1 MRRVMIKGLLAHKLR
16 LALTALS
23 IVLGVSFV
31 AGTFVLTDTL
41 ASTFDTLFA
50 EATGNTDASIRST
63 EELSPMDPS
72 EPTRGPIK
80 ETLLEAVR
88 KVDGVAEAEGYV
100 AGRAPIVGADG
111 KLVGNPQAP
120 SFGASA
126 NGLGTLSPFKLK
138 SGRAPKGDGEV
149 VIDAATAKNENFE
162 LGDKVKIQSSQTG
175 TYTVVGIVGFGSAD
189 NLAGATFVLWD
200 MPTAQRM
207 LHRLGE
213 YDEIAV
219 RATEGVSR
227 PELVTRLSQVL
238 PAGNEAV
245 TSDVAAAQA
254 ADDVKG
260 ALSFFNTFLLAF
272 AAVALFVGSFII
284 FNTFTIIVAQRMRE
298 LALLRALGA
307 SRKQVTRSV
316 LAEALIVGFVASIIG
331 VGCGVLVAGGLKALL
346 GAFGMDLPA
355 RALVI
360 KPRTVIVPVIVGVLI
375 TTLASWGPARK
386 ASKVPPV
393 AAIRGADEIPEGRTL
408 RRRLIAGSI
417 VLGLGTLALVGGLFG
432 DGGIGLVGLG
442 ALIFY
447 GGVAMLSPLV
457 AAPLANI
464 IGAPAARFRGLP
476 GRLGRLN
483 AMRNPRR
490 TASTAAALM
499 IGLGLVSF
507 VTILAASLKTSFAA
521 TLDRSVKAD
530 YIIQGPAS
538 GQQKF
543 SREVALRMAQQR
555 ELQVVS
561 PLRFYGQFKLDG
573 ETKHYDGVDPYTFA
587 DVMDIDLRDGKLVD
601 FVPGTMLVSDR
612 ILEDKGW
619 QLGQRIPFTFPRTG
633 EQLMEIVGEY
643 HDDALFSEGY
653 VLTLDDFT
661 ENAGDDLDSLVLAKR
676 APGVSDAAARAAV
689 EPILTEYAGVSLQN
703 QAEFKDQVAGQI
715 DQLLGLVFVLLFLA
729 VVIAVIGIINTLALS
744 VFERTREL
752 GLLRA
757 VGMGRRQLKRMIR
770 WESIIIAVLGA
781 VLGLGVGAFFGWAAV
796 SAMKDLGVDRL
807 DFPAARLL
815 SFVLFAML
823 AGTVAAIFPARRASR
838 LNVLDAIAHQ

>member
-16 LALTALS
+16 LGLTALS
-23 IVLGVSFV
+23 VVLGVAFV

-41 ASTFDTLFA
+41 AATFDNLFA
-50 EATGNTDASIRST
+50 EASGSSDAAVRST
-63 EELSPMDPS
+63 QELSPQDPAA
-72 EPTRGPIK
+72 PTRGPVK
-80 ETLLEAVR
+80 ESLLDAVR

-100 AGRAPIVGADG
+100 QGRAPIVGKDG
-111 KLVGNPQAP
+111 KLAGNPQAP
-120 SFGASA
+120 SFGGSAS
-126 NGLGTLSPFKLK
+126 GLGTLSPFSLK
-138 SGRAPKGDGEV
+138 EGRAPQGDGEI
-149 VIDAATAKNENFE
+149 VIDAATAKEEKFAV
-162 LGDKVKIQSSQTG
+162 GDRVRVEASQTG
-175 TYTVVGIVGFGSAD
+175 QYTVVGIVGFGSAD

-200 MPTAQRM
+200 MPTAQRV

-213 YDEIAV
+213 FDEIAV
-219 RATEGVSR
+219 KAADGVSR
-227 PELVTRLSQVL
+227 AQLVARLQPVL
-238 PAGNEAV
+238 PQDIEAV

-254 ADDVKG
+254 ADDVKE
-260 ALSFFNTFLLAF
+260 ALGFFSTFLLAF

-316 LAEALIVGFVASIIG
+316 LAEALIVGFVASLVG
-331 VGCGVLVAGGLKALL
+331 VGGGVVVAAGLKSLL
-346 GAFGMDLPA
+346 AAIGMDLPSQGM
-355 RALVI
+355 VI
-360 KPRTVIVPVIVGVLI
+360 KPRTVIAPVAVGVLI

-386 ASKVPPV
+386 ASRVPPV

-408 RRRLIAGSI
+408 RRRMIAGGA
-417 VLGLGTLALVGGLFG
+417 VLGLGTLALAAGLVGG
-432 DGGIGLVGLG
+432 GGIGLVGLG
-442 ALIFY
+442 ALLFY

-457 AAPLANI
+457 AAPLSRI
-464 IGAPAARFRGLP
+464 IGAPAARFRGIP

-530 YIIQGPAS
+530 YIIQGPGG
-538 GQQKF
+538 GQYPF
-543 SREVALRMAQQR
+543 SREVALKLAQQP

-561 PLRFYGQFKLDG
+561 PIRFFGEFKLAG
-573 ETKHYDGVDPYTFA
+573 ETKHNDAVDPYTFA
-587 DVMDIDLRDGKLVD
+587 EVMDIDLREGNVVD
-601 FVPGTMLVSDR
+601 FLPGTMLVSDKVA
-612 ILEDKGW
+612 EDKGW
-619 QLGQRIPFTFPRTG
+619 QVGERIELGFPRTG
-633 EQLMEIVGEY
+633 AQLMEIVGVY
-643 HDDALFSEGY
+643 HDDALFGNGY
-653 VLTLDDFT
+653 IITLDDYA
-661 ENAGDDLDSLVLAKR
+661 ENAGDDFDYLVLAKR
-676 APGVSDAAARAAV
+676 APGVSDDAV
-689 EPILTEYAGVSLQN
+689 RSAVDPILAEYPSVTLQD
-703 QAEFKDQVAGQI
+703 QTEFKEQVAGQI
-715 DQLLGLVFVLLFLA
+715 DQLLAMVFVLLLLA

-757 VGMGRRQLKRMIR
+757 VGMGRRQVRRMIR

-796 SAMKDLGVDRL
+796 SAMEDIGVDRL
-807 DFPAARLL
+807 DFPAVRLL
-815 SFVLFAML
+815 SFVFFAVI
-823 AGTVAAIFPARRASR
+823 AGTLAAIFPARRAAR
-838 LNVLDAIAHQ
+838 LNVLEAIAHQ

>member
-23 IVLGVSFV
+23 VVLGVAFV

-41 ASTFDTLFA
+41 GATFDTLFS
-50 EATGNTDASIRST
+50 EVTGSTDAQIRST
-63 EELSPMDPS
+63 LELTPQDPAA
-72 EPTRGPIK
+72 PTRGPVK
-80 ETLLEAVR
+80 ESVLETVR
-88 KVDGVAEAEGYV
+88 KVDGVAQAEGYV
-100 AGRAPIVGADG
+100 QGRAPIVGKDG
-111 KLVGNPQAP
+111 KLVGNPMAP
-120 SFGASA
+120 SFGGSA
-126 NGLGTLSPFKLK
+126 AGLGTLSPFKLK
-138 SGRAPKGDGEV
+138 EGRAPTGDDEV
-149 VIDAATAKNENFE
+149 VIDAATAKNEKFVV
-162 LGDKVKIQSSQTG
+162 GDKVRIDASQTG
-175 TYTVVGIVGFGSAD
+175 TYTLVGIVGFGSAD

-200 MPTAQRM
+200 MPTAQRV

-213 YDEIAV
+213 FDEIAV
-219 RATEGVSR
+219 KAADGVSR
-227 PELVTRLSQVL
+227 PDLVARMQPVL
-238 PAGNEAV
+238 PAGLEAV
-245 TSDVAAAQA
+245 TSDVAADQA
-254 ADDVKG
+254 AGDVKE
-260 ALSFFNTFLLAF
+260 ALGFFNTFLLAF

-284 FNTFTIIVAQRMRE
+284 FNTFTIIIAQRLRE

-331 VGCGVLVAGGLKALL
+331 VGGGVVVAAGLKGLL
-346 GAFGMDLPA
+346 AAFGMDLPSH
-355 RALVI
+355 ALVI
-360 KPRTVIVPVIVGVLI
+360 KPRTIVVPVLVGVLI

-393 AAIRGADEIPEGRTL
+393 AAIRGAEGIPEGRTL
-408 RRRLIAGSI
+408 RRRIIAGGV
-417 VLGLGTLALVGGLFG
+417 VLGLGILALAGGLFG
-432 DGGIGLVGLG
+432 GGGIGLVGLG
-442 ALIFY
+442 ALVFY

-457 AAPLANI
+457 AAPLSRF
-464 IGAPAARFRGLP
+464 IGAPAARFRGVA
-476 GRLGRLN
+476 GRLGQLN

-521 TLDRSVKAD
+521 TLDRSMKAD
-530 YIIQGPAS
+530 YIIQGPGG
-538 GQQKF
+538 GQFPF
-543 SREVALRMAQQR
+543 SREVALKMAQKP

-561 PLRFYGQFKLDG
+561 PMRFYGEFKLDG
-573 ETKHYDGVDPYTFA
+573 ETKHNDAVDPYTFGA
-587 DVMDIDLRDGKLVD
+587 VMDIDLRRGKLVD
-601 FVPGTMLVSDR
+601 FLPGTMLVSDKVA
-612 ILEDKGW
+612 EDKGW
-619 QLGQRIPFTFPRTG
+619 QIGQRIAAVFPRTG
-633 EQLMEIVGEY
+633 EQLMEIVGVY
-643 HDDALFSEGY
+643 HDDALFSNGY
-653 VLTLDDFT
+653 IITLNDYS
-661 ENAGDDLDSLVLAKR
+661 ENAGDDLDYLVLAKR

-689 EPILTEYAGVSLQN
+689 DPIVAEYPSVMLVDQT
-703 QAEFKDQVAGQI
+703 EFKEQVAGQI
-715 DQLLGLVFVLLFLA
+715 DQLLGLVFVLLLLA

-757 VGMGRRQLKRMIR
+757 VGMGRRQVRRMIR

-807 DFPAARLL
+807 DFPIARLMM
-815 SFVLFAML
+815 FVLGAFL

-838 LNVLDAIAHQ
+838 LNVLAAIAHE